1 MQEQHI
7 TTLLPEKRFKVDAL
21 RFKLGG
27 KTAFFKNPEV
37 NTYFYFSFGQL
48 HKPALLGMMGAVMGY
63 RGYEAGYGEYPQ
75 YYELLKDLR
84 IAVIPETENGY
95 FHKKIQ
101 SFNNTVGYAS
111 QEQGG
116 NLIVKEQWLENPLW
130 TVYIMMDR
138 EISREL
144 AARILQHRCVY
155 MPYLGK
161 NDHPAVLTEAAVV
174 QLEEADAGGNSIDRI
189 HSLIPAS
196 AVEFDWLEEV
206 SFKYEEYLPV
216 ALKKSTNHYE
226 LQKFYFTDA
235 SVDTAEEKVFCDG
248 ERNLIFY

>member
-1 MQEQHI
+1 ME
-7 TTLLPEKRFKVDAL
+7 AL

-37 NTYFYFSFGQL
+37 NTYFYFSFGQI

-84 IAVIPETENGY
+84 IAVIPEAEKGY
-95 FHKKIQ
+95 FPKKIQ

-130 TVYIMMDR
+130 TVYIMMDS

-144 AARILQHRCVY
+144 ADRILQHRCTY

-161 NDHPAVLTEAAVV
+161 NDHPAVITEAVMIS
-174 QLEEADAGGNSIDRI
+174 LEETEAEGERI
-189 HSLIPAS
+189 HSLFPAS
-196 AVEFDWLEEV
+196 AVTFDWLEDFT
-206 SFKYEEYLPV
+206 FKYEEYLPA
-216 ALKKSTNHYE
+216 ALKTSTNHYE
-226 LQKFYFTDA
+226 MQKFCYTDA
-235 SVDTAEEKVFCDG
+235 LAETVNEKVFCDG